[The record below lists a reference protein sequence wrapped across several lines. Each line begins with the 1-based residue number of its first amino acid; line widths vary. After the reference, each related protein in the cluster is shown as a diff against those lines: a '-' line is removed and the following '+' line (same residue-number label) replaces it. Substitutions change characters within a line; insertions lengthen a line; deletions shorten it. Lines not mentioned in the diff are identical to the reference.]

1 MRLTLISIAI
11 SMLALLA
18 SEFLAYLAG
27 RRIDPE

>member
-1 MRLTLISIAI
+1 VI

-18 SEFLAYLAG
+18 SEFLTYLAG